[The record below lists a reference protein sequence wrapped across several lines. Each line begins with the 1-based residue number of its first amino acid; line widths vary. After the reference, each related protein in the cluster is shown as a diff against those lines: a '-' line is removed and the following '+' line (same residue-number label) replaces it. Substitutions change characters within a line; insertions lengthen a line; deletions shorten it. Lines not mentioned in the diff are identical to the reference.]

1 MNTKFYSCI
10 ECGAKNVALFQVFSE
25 NALTLQTCA
34 NCSKVIDKYV
44 EYDFTVILIDILLLK
59 FSAYRHVLYNSNTK
73 THLSRLLAL
82 TLLSSSYVEWVYQK
96 GQIQQRS
103 EFILYELEWSFYIMI
118 GQELISK
125 SCFVFFYIH
134 VTWIHV
140 FNDECLPGNIFLD
153 THALWDGNE
162 LLLTKTVGGKKKTT
176 AVSNHIIYIGSMEKW
191 FQKIWMTFWI
201 LIRKRK
207 TKEKKKKKRKKKKK
221 KKKVTKKE
229 TMIRNQL
236 TAMQISQNNKFK
248 IKLLFLLCNN
258 LQFIDPV

>member
-118 GQELISK
+118 GQELIKAALFSFTFMLLGFMSSMMSVYRETFSWTHMLCGMAMSYCWHLVTVPSLVWNHYSTYRLLSQIALLI
-125 SCFVFFYIH
+125 SCNHTFH
-134 VTWIHV
+134 VCVCRSYVLSAI
-140 FNDECLPGNIFLD
+140 
-153 THALWDGNE
+153 
-162 LLLTKTVGGKKKTT
+162 TVLGAWGVQQSV
-176 AVSNHIIYIGSMEKW
+176 AQW
-191 FQKIWMTFWI
+191 
-201 LIRKRK
+201 
-207 TKEKKKKKRKKKKK
+207 
-221 KKKVTKKE
+221 
-229 TMIRNQL
+229 
-236 TAMQISQNNKFK
+236 
-248 IKLLFLLCNN
+248 
-258 LQFIDPV
+258 LQHLNSE

>member
-96 GQIQQRS
+96 GQIQQKS

-162 LLLTKTVGGKKKTT
+162 LLLAPCYGPFFGVEPLFNLSSLKPNSTTDQLQPHISCLCLSKLCIVCDHGFGRLGSSTECRPMASTFKRVIIKK
-176 AVSNHIIYIGSMEKW
+176 N
-191 FQKIWMTFWI
+191 
-201 LIRKRK
+201 R
-207 TKEKKKKKRKKKKK
+207 
-221 KKKVTKKE
+221 
-229 TMIRNQL
+229 
-236 TAMQISQNNKFK
+236 
-248 IKLLFLLCNN
+248 LLFSIPIEMSPFFFT
-258 LQFIDPV
+258 QSE

>member
-118 GQELISK
+118 GQELIKAALFSFTFMLLGFMSSMMSVYRETFSWTHMLCGMAMSYCCGRQHHGRQCSK
-125 SCFVFFYIH
+125 WQCVVKMDFHLAPCYGPFFGVEPLFNLSSLKPNSTTDQLQPHISCLCLSKLCIVCDHGFGRLGSS
-134 VTWIHV
+134 T
-140 FNDECLPGNIFLD
+140 ECRPM
-153 THALWDGNE
+153 A
-162 LLLTKTVGGKKKTT
+162 
-176 AVSNHIIYIGSMEKW
+176 S
-191 FQKIWMTFWI
+191 TF
-201 LIRKRK
+201 K
-207 TKEKKKKKRKKKKK
+207 
-221 KKKVTKKE
+221 
-229 TMIRNQL
+229 Q
-236 TAMQISQNNKFK
+236 
-248 IKLLFLLCNN
+248 
-258 LQFIDPV
+258 